1 MANPV
6 KYMNVLP
13 LNVQDYYSPSS
24 QIDFNFKIGDGC
36 RMLANSLKLSGQF
49 IPYRN
54 LGSNNDNNLTGEY
67 DVRMNSSVGMHSAF
81 SMFITSVNGSQKEAI
96 TYYPR
101 LIAHRNF
108 VQDSSD
114 GLQSNLRY
122 TSEGVC
128 GNDAMSAKLLLGT
141 TSTENIS
148 ALSTNAPLRYMPFC
162 ITPKICL
169 NNAVDGSGMPVD
181 LNSSACAGGINLT
194 TRLSLPVE
202 MFYGVD
208 ANSITYC
215 LRNLELSWTEIPD
228 EKPVGEVLLRCTE
241 WLSGAINSGTTT
253 ISHQLA
259 NPASSFNISFI
270 AKNHQ
275 NTAKFDNLAL
285 EVLPSLTR
293 LETMVADRN
302 LVYKYIQQQ
311 QNEIVWNAVNSLE
324 NYNGK
329 SLLNVD
335 NYSHQDSSYGGM
347 LGLNFGGM
355 LPAMT
360 RVGLNIVSGATNN
373 NDRTGP
379 FVYFMYLSTLQKL

>member
-1 MANPV
+1 MAIPV

-13 LNVQDYYSPSS
+13 LNVQDVYLPGS
-24 QIDFNFKIGDGC
+24 QLDFNFKIGDGC

-49 IPYRN
+49 IPYDASAVIADR
-54 LGSNNDNNLTGEY
+54 NLTGSL
-67 DVRMNSSVGMHSAF
+67 DARMNSSVGVHSVF
-81 SMFITSVNGSQKEAI
+81 SMFITSVNGSQKESI

-108 VQDSSD
+108 VDNSSD
-114 GLQSNLRY
+114 GMQSNLKY
-122 TSEGVC
+122 TGEMVC
-128 GNDAMSAKLLLGT
+128 GNDAMAAKILLGT
-141 TSTENIS
+141 TSTETVGS
-148 ALSTNAPLRYMPFC
+148 LSKAALRYMPFC

-169 NNAVDGSGMPVD
+169 NSAVDGQGNVCD
-181 LNSSACAGGINLT
+181 LNSSDCAGGINLT
-194 TRLSLPVE
+194 MRLSLPVE
-202 MFYGVD
+202 VFYGVD
-208 ANSITYC
+208 ANKLSFA
-215 LRNLELSWTEIPD
+215 LRNVELSWTEISD
-228 EKPVGEVLLRCTE
+228 EKPVSGVMLRCIE
-241 WLSGAINSGTTT
+241 WVSGAINSGTTT

-259 NPASSFNISFI
+259 NPASSFNLSVI

-275 NTAKFDNLAL
+275 NTARFDNLAL
-285 EVLPSLTR
+285 EVLPNLTR
-293 LETMVADRN
+293 VETLVADRN
-302 LVYKYIQQQ
+302 LVYKYIQQN
-311 QNEIVWNAVNSLE
+311 QNEIVWNAVNSLD

-335 NYSHQDSSYGGM
+335 NYLHQDSSQGGL
-347 LGLNFGGM
+347 LGLNFGAL